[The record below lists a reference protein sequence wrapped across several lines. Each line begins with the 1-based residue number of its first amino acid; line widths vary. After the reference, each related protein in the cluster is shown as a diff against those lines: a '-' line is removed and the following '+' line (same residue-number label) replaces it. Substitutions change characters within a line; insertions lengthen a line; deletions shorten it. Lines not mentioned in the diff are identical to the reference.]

1 MEKIKL
7 VIWDL
12 DDTFWEGTLSEG
24 AVEKKA
30 DNITIVNELVNR
42 GIMNSIVSKND
53 YDKAQKQ
60 LEDFGVWDSFI
71 FPKISW
77 NPKGEIVRQLLEQC
91 KLRPDNT
98 LFVDDN
104 PSNLQEVKYY
114 NPGINVIEASQFGL
128 NMLSDEAFKGKDDTS
143 HTRLKQYK
151 ILEQRASEETK
162 YSSNIEFLKDS
173 DIRVSIK
180 KDCAGQTDRIVEL
193 IQRTNQLNFTKKRL
207 SKEEYVDLISDND
220 NECRYIKVSDKFGDY
235 GIVGFYALSREGLTH
250 FLFSC
255 RILGLGVENYIF
267 NKLGCPAI
275 NVIGEVASEL
285 KPMKVTWVSEGM
297 ATKENHDTK
306 KLNILM
312 IGGCDL
318 QQTDYYL
325 SGSYHVDREFAT
337 VVDGVEIRTSDSSQ
351 LVNSLSLPDNEKNE
365 LCQKI
370 SSYNKNIT
378 FSTQL
383 FSENKYNIVILSV
396 VDDYIRGIYRNK
408 TKNYHITLFSYFN
421 KEKDLSDMLDKQ
433 SRLYLDEYF
442 EYEGAETESY
452 FESNLRF
459 ILDRTATGDGQTI
472 VLLIN
477 GNEIDVSD
485 WIGEERC
492 HRNIA
497 MNRVVDNV
505 IKDYERAYLVDM
517 RQIVRGREDFSKND
531 NRHYTREVYYRM
543 SLEIIRILKEVAGV
557 SNLKTHDNLNVY
569 LKNLWKDIHDK
580 ISKTLHPKKN

>member
-143 HTRLKQYK
+143 HTRLKQYM

-173 DIRVSIK
+173 DIRVSIE

-365 LCQKI
+365 LCQNI

-433 SRLYLDEYF
+433 SRLYLDEHF

>member
-173 DIRVSIK
+173 DIRVSIE

-365 LCQKI
+365 LCQNI

-433 SRLYLDEYF
+433 SRLYLDEHF